1 MTIIVLTSSIS
12 LIIGLAL
19 GRKLAVRGI
28 TAENGLQNR
37 QETAYIVLAIIVL
50 PLLLFLLIGR
60 LNLSHLIPQ
69 IFVLYLGEHLQNLM
83 LGGGWFVLGLL
94 IGMEW
99 PGRRDRRRLQQLLV
113 AIAAIA
119 VSLAILLHYSLPVTG
134 LLGEPLIVENIV
146 LQTTPY
152 TCAPASIAT
161 LARLIGTA
169 PNLSER
175 EAVILTGTDRFGT
188 STLAE
193 ISALKRLGL
202 APRYR
207 RGLTVAELAA
217 AKQPAL
223 LHVKEPVGGTKIG
236 HTVVL
241 LETNSQKQTFIIGNP
256 LYGRLERTF
265 DSMEGYWTGEAVFA
279 SGGDRSN
286 LK

>member
-37 QETAYIVLAIIVL
+37 QETAYIVLAIIVV
-50 PLLLFLLIGR
+50 PIILFLLIGR

-94 IGMEW
+94 VGMEW

-223 LHVKEPVGGTKIG
+223 LHVKEPVGGSKIG

-279 SGGDRSN
+279 SGGD
-286 LK
+286 

>member
-1 MTIIVLTSSIS
+1 
-12 LIIGLAL
+12 
-19 GRKLAVRGI
+19 
-28 TAENGLQNR
+28 
-37 QETAYIVLAIIVL
+37 
-50 PLLLFLLIGR
+50 
-60 LNLSHLIPQ
+60 
-69 IFVLYLGEHLQNLM
+69 
-83 LGGGWFVLGLL
+83 
-94 IGMEW
+94 MEW

-119 VSLAILLHYSLPVTG
+119 LPLAILLHYSLPVTG

-223 LHVKEPVGGTKIG
+223 LHVKEPVGGIKIG

-279 SGGDRSN
+279 SGGD
-286 LK
+286 